1 VTLHCIQCTLFLEEF
16 VTKKKLKFDVRKNME
31 RERQE
36 QPEAKM
42 GRPPVSEDLRRTWR
56 VAVTVNR
63 GELDII
69 SAAAAADKQTV
80 SDWSRQ
86 VLLKAAEKGAK

>member
-1 VTLHCIQCTLFLEEF
+1 M
-16 VTKKKLKFDVRKNME
+16 TKKKLKFDVRKNMV
-31 RERQE
+31 REMQE

-42 GRPPVSEDLRRTWR
+42 GRPPIDESLRRTYR

-63 GELDII
+63 SELDAI
-69 SAAAAADKQTV
+69 SAAATANEQTV

-86 VLLKAAEKGAK
+86 ILLKAVEKSAK

>member
-1 VTLHCIQCTLFLEEF
+1 MLFLEES

-31 RERQE
+31 RETQE
-36 QPEAKM
+36 QTEAKM
-42 GRPPVSEDLRRTWR
+42 GRPPIDESLRRTYR

-63 GELDII
+63 NELDTI
-69 SAAAAADKQTV
+69 SAAATANEQTV

-86 VLLKAAEKGAK
+86 ILLKAAEKSAK

>member
-1 VTLHCIQCTLFLEEF
+1 

-31 RERQE
+31 REKQE

-63 GELDII
+63 SELDAIEAKAR
-69 SAAAAADKQTV
+69 AAHETV
-80 SDWSRQ
+80 SEWARNK
-86 VLLKAAEKGAK
+86 LLEAK

>member
-1 VTLHCIQCTLFLEEF
+1 MS
-16 VTKKKLKFDVRKNME
+16 KKRKL
-31 RERQE
+31 
-36 QPEAKM
+36 AKM
-42 GRPPVSEDLRRTWR
+42 GRPPVSDKLRRTWR

-63 GELDII
+63 SELDTI

-86 VLLKAAEKGAK
+86 NLLKAAKKGAK

>member
-1 VTLHCIQCTLFLEEF
+1 M
-16 VTKKKLKFDVRKNME
+16 TKKKLKFDVRKNMV
-31 RERQE
+31 REMQE

-42 GRPPVSEDLRRTWR
+42 GRPPIDESLRRTYR

-63 GELDII
+63 SELDAI
-69 SAAAAADKQTV
+69 SAAATANEQTV

-86 VLLKAAEKGAK
+86 ILLKAAEKSAK

>member
-1 VTLHCIQCTLFLEEF
+1 

-31 RERQE
+31 REKQE

-42 GRPPVSEDLRRTWR
+42 GRPPVSEDLRRTYR

-63 GELDII
+63 SELDAIMAKAR
-69 SAAAAADKQTV
+69 AAHETASEWARKK
-80 SDWSRQ
+80 
-86 VLLKAAEKGAK
+86 LLEAK

>member
-1 VTLHCIQCTLFLEEF
+1 M
-16 VTKKKLKFDVRKNME
+16 TKKKLKFDVRKNME
-31 RERQE
+31 RQTQE

-63 GELDII
+63 SELDAIMAKAR
-69 SAAAAADKQTV
+69 AAGETASEWARKK
-80 SDWSRQ
+80 
-86 VLLKAAEKGAK
+86 LLEAK

>member
-1 VTLHCIQCTLFLEEF
+1 

-31 RERQE
+31 RQTQE

-63 GELDII
+63 SELDAIMAKAR
-69 SAAAAADKQTV
+69 AAGETASEWARKK
-80 SDWSRQ
+80 
-86 VLLKAAEKGAK
+86 LLEAK